1 MSPRDILALSVE
13 ALLAHRLRYGLSA
26 LAIAVGVAAVVLL
39 SSIGEGVR
47 RYVLDQFSMFG
58 TNIVGVHPGKVSTGG
73 IPGGMGGSAR
83 KLTLDDARVL
93 RRIPGVASA
102 TATAN
107 GTALVEYG
115 DRGRRVYVFGVT
127 AQVPRVWSMR
137 VASGS
142 FLPDLEWDRSSPVV
156 VLGPGL
162 KRELFGNGNALGAL
176 VRIGTARFRVI
187 GVMESKGTLLGFD
200 MDDTAYIPVMS
211 ALRLFNLA
219 ELSEVNLLAATTAG
233 VDSVVERARRV
244 MTDRHGGEEDV
255 TIVSQR
261 DAMRMVDGIMRVL
274 TLTVTAIAAISLLV
288 GAIGILT
295 ILWIVVRERTQEIGL
310 VKALGG
316 TRLQILSWYLCEA
329 ALTAIAGGGAGLLA
343 GVGAAAALSLIVPGV
358 STHTPPEILAAA
370 FAMAL
375 SVGVLAGVAPAV
387 RAARLNPVEA
397 LRAE

>member
-127 AQVPRVWSMR
+127 AQVPRVWSMG

-142 FLPDLEWDRSSPVV
+142 FLPELEWDRSSPVV
-156 VLGPGL
+156 VLGPRL

-219 ELSEVNLLAATTAG
+219 ELSEVNLLAATTAA

-244 MTDRHGGEEDV
+244 MIDRHGGEEDV
-255 TIVSQR
+255 TIVSQK

-329 ALTAIAGGGAGLLA
+329 ALTAVAGGGAGLLIGS
-343 GVGAAAALSLIVPGV
+343 GVAAALSRVVPGL
-358 STHTPPEILAAA
+358 STHTPAAILAAA
-370 FAMAL
+370 LVMAV

>member
-1 MSPRDILALSVE
+1 MTPRDILGLSLE
-13 ALLAHRLRYGLSA
+13 ALRAHRLRYGLCV
-26 LAIAVGVAAVVLL
+26 LAIAVGVGAVVLL

-47 RYVLDQFSMFG
+47 RYVIGQFSMFG

-73 IPGGMGGSAR
+73 IPGGMGGGAR

-93 RRIPGVASA
+93 RRLPGVASA
-102 TATAN
+102 TATAS
-107 GTALVEYG
+107 GTALVEHG
-115 DRGRRVYVFGVT
+115 DRGRRVYIFGVT
-127 AQVPRVWSMR
+127 AQVPQVWSMR

-156 VLGPGL
+156 VLGPRL
-162 KRELFGNGNALGAL
+162 KRELFREENALGTF
-176 VRIGTARFRVI
+176 VRIGNARYRVI

-211 ALRLFNLA
+211 ALRLFNLG
-219 ELSEVNLLAATTAG
+219 EISEVNLLAATTAG
-233 VDSVVERARRV
+233 VDSVVERARRT
-244 MTDRHGGEEDV
+244 MIDRHGGEEDV
-255 TIVSQR
+255 TIVSQK
-261 DAMRMVDGIMRVL
+261 DALQMVDGIMRVL

-316 TRLQILSWYLCEA
+316 TRLQILVWYLCEA
-329 ALTAIAGGGAGLLA
+329 ALTAVAGGGVGLLA
-343 GVGAAAALSLIVPGV
+343 GAGMAAALSRIVPGL
-358 STHTPPEILAAA
+358 STHTPPAIMAAA
-370 FAMAL
+370 IGMAV
-375 SVGVLAGVAPAV
+375 SVGVLAGIAPAM

-397 LRAE
+397 LRAD

>member
-1 MSPRDILALSVE
+1 M
-13 ALLAHRLRYGLSA
+13 
-26 LAIAVGVAAVVLL
+26 
-39 SSIGEGVR
+39 
-47 RYVLDQFSMFG
+47 
-58 TNIVGVHPGKVSTGG
+58 
-73 IPGGMGGSAR
+73 
-83 KLTLDDARVL
+83 
-93 RRIPGVASA
+93 
-102 TATAN
+102 
-107 GTALVEYG
+107 
-115 DRGRRVYVFGVT
+115 YVFGVT

-156 VLGPGL
+156 VLGPRL

-219 ELSEVNLLAATTAG
+219 ELSEVNLLAATTAA

-244 MTDRHGGEEDV
+244 MIDRHGGEEDV
-255 TIVSQR
+255 TIVSQK

-329 ALTAIAGGGAGLLA
+329 ALTAVAGGGAGLLIGS
-343 GVGAAAALSLIVPGV
+343 GVAAALSRVVPGL
-358 STHTPPEILAAA
+358 STHTPAAILAAA
-370 FAMAL
+370 LVMAV